1 MLNAQVLLE
10 RNIMAVSIEMSAEA
24 ERLLK
29 AEWGDLNRAA
39 REALAIESYRQG
51 KLSLGQCGE
60 VLGLCMAETEAFL
73 RSRGVDLGLTLQDL
87 QHDEECLKGL
97 LR

>member
-1 MLNAQVLLE
+1 MVVL
-10 RNIMAVSIEMSAEA
+10 IEMSAEA
-24 ERLLK
+24 EKVLK

-51 KLSLGQCGE
+51 KLSIGQCGE
-60 VLGLCMAETEAFL
+60 VLGLSLAETEAFL
-73 RSRGVDLGLTLQDL
+73 RSRGVDLGLTVHDL